1 MDDRRVYVVLA
12 HSEGGY
18 VDVSVPDFPGLTSA
32 GETAEMAL
40 RALDECW
47 RDVVTGLR
55 EDGLP
60 IPEPTPTSALD
71 HNVFDGAKRAC
82 VFLRPLPV

>member
-1 MDDRRVYVVLA
+1 MYVVLA
-12 HSEGGY
+12 HSDGGY

-47 RDVVTGLR
+47 RDVVSGLR

-60 IPEPTPTSALD
+60 IPEPTPSSALERS
-71 HNVFDGAKRAC
+71 VIDGSKIAC
-82 VFLRPLPV
+82 VFLRPLPA